1 MSIFEENRQRK
12 RPSLPAVLTVLDDF
26 RSDPSNRPTHA
37 SGPWRSESTARTF
50 LVMRNLVISILLS
63 SSVAF
68 VSCQGDDEST
78 EKPIAA
84 PRKVKP
90 QGVPQVAP
98 PIDLQTPPADAT
110 KTASGLVYKRL
121 VANKAGAQAR
131 TEQTV
136 LVRYTGW
143 RQRTGQTFFTNGG
156 SGQPIAIDLAH
167 AAPGFR
173 EALLLLH
180 KGEKAVLWM
189 PAGAEM
195 PEPVAY
201 EVELVDI
208 LPKPVAVDPE
218 RVDRS
223 ASQAAALRNSMASPS
238 TAASRRS
245 GPPSSA
251 QVSSTTVAQR

>member
-1 MSIFEENRQRK
+1 
-12 RPSLPAVLTVLDDF
+12 
-26 RSDPSNRPTHA
+26 
-37 SGPWRSESTARTF
+37 
-50 LVMRNLVISILLS
+50 MRNLVMWILLS
-63 SSVAF
+63 SSVAY
-68 VSCQGDDEST
+68 VGCQSDDESI
-78 EKPIAA
+78 EKPTEA

-121 VANKAGAQAR
+121 VANHAGAQAR
-131 TEQTV
+131 ANETV

-156 SGQPIAIDLAH
+156 SSQPIAIDLAH

-173 EALLLLH
+173 EALLVLH

-189 PAGAEM
+189 PTGPGM

-208 LPKPVAVDPE
+208 LPKPVAAEPE
-218 RVDRS
+218 RFDRV
-223 ASQAAALRNSMASPS
+223 ASQAAALPNSAASPS
-238 TAASRRS
+238 TTAPRES
-245 GPPSSA
+245 GPPGSA
-251 QVSSTTVAQR
+251 QVPSTTTAWR

>member
-1 MSIFEENRQRK
+1 
-12 RPSLPAVLTVLDDF
+12 V
-26 RSDPSNRPTHA
+26 
-37 SGPWRSESTARTF
+37 
-50 LVMRNLVISILLS
+50 
-63 SSVAF
+63 
-68 VSCQGDDEST
+68 
-78 EKPIAA
+78 AA

-121 VANKAGAQAR
+121 VANRTGAQAR
-131 TEQTV
+131 ANETV

-167 AAPGFR
+167 SAPGFR

-189 PAGAEM
+189 PAGAAT
-195 PEPVAY
+195 PESVTY

-208 LPKPVAVDPE
+208 LPKPVAVEPE
-218 RVDRS
+218 RSDS
-223 ASQAAALRNSMASPS
+223 AASQAAALRNAAVSSS
-238 TAASRRS
+238 TPAASRQS
-245 GPPSSA
+245 GPRGSPQVPSMIA
-251 QVSSTTVAQR
+251 AWR